1 MGPSPPPRAPC
12 ISPQAKLLETSS
24 QLLPCSPQH
33 ARSPDLFSRSYLAS
47 ILLQIMSKA
56 LELCSQNRPS
66 SFKNLTMGEIYQR
79 VSLALPRCTVY
90 VAEEGTL
97 QTGSSHA
104 WQGPGD
110 VNIFIFSGLSS

>member
-1 MGPSPPPRAPC
+1 
-12 ISPQAKLLETSS
+12 
-24 QLLPCSPQH
+24 
-33 ARSPDLFSRSYLAS
+33 
-47 ILLQIMSKA
+47 MSKA

-97 QTGSSHA
+97 QTELVHPM
-104 WQGPGD
+104 PGR
-110 VNIFIFSGLSS
+110 VQET